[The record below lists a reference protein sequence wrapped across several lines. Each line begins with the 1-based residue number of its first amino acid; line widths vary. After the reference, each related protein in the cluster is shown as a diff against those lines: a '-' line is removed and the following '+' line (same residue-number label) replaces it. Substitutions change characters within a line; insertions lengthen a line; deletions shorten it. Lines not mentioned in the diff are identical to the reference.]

1 MLTDDFI
8 IEQSMMVIRFLK
20 TALISPGGGF
30 IEEVEDIPFQSPQLE
45 IKKELESLIKQK
57 EYCQAE
63 DLLYEQLEQEESD
76 DNLCLGLWF
85 YNRLLDEDEETMEEH
100 NFGKDE
106 ILAGLKELE
115 SKKIDF

>member
-20 TALISPGGGF
+20 TALISPDGGF
-30 IEEVEDIPFQSPQLE
+30 IQEVEDIPFQSPQLE
-45 IKKELESLIKQK
+45 VQKEIKSLIQRQ
-57 EYCQAE
+57 EYCKAE

-76 DNLCLGLWF
+76 NNLCLGLWF
-85 YNRLLDEDEETMEEH
+85 YNHLLSEDEETMEEH